1 MYLGCL
7 KPNDDLPS
15 GNKIHHPR
23 ILHSVWRLCSSQ
35 KSLVHTSYTYH
46 IVVYI
51 PSENDQEIGKL
62 YWWNTLKFNWNF
74 ILSL

>member
-7 KPNDDLPS
+7 KPNDDLPY

-23 ILHSVWRLCSSQ
+23 ILHSVWRLGSGQ
-35 KSLVHTSYTYH
+35 KSLVHTWYSRH

-51 PSENDQEIGKL
+51 PSENDQEIWKVC
-62 YWWNTLKFNWNF
+62 W
-74 ILSL
+74 